1 MTEQLNW
8 TGLNPFWGFLGGASG
23 KNSPANAGYMRCGFK
38 SWVGK
43 IPWRRECQLTPVF
56 LPGKSQEQRTLAVYS
71 PGIIKSW
78 TQLNRHAL
86 KDKLVVSKFWEF

>member
-56 LPGKSQEQRTLAVYS
+56 LPGECHGHGQRNLVGYGPTLQASLSS
-71 PGIIKSW
+71 PTLRTCSNSCPLIG
-78 TQLNRHAL
+78 
-86 KDKLVVSKFWEF
+86 